1 MRPARPFR
9 AASAPASGRFG
20 TSGSRGPLSL
30 THPRPPHSPP
40 QIHAESAGT
49 CLAPSKTVVYPVPG
63 GKDVAAIGAT
73 GDLVFFCDLATG
85 LLSEHNEIYTD
96 LRSADGVWTGYN
108 AYAEQ
113 GEITGLPFW
122 NVKNR
127 DTGEEVWVWGEN
139 VSAAKQEVA
148 SGVPFTRRVMYGQ
161 NSTLPTPSWPQ
172 INWVTRTE
180 TALLYP
186 KPVDK
191 GGCTDDVRI
200 PMTATYTFITCDAA
214 AGAPPSAPV
223 DPNAPVDFSQDQWWL
238 NLPAAG
244 MPAPAPVAAVA
255 VAAAAPA
262 PAFAPVFDALP
273 PAPTPA
279 PIVAPVLAAP
289 APASGGARAG
299 GALVAMSLLAVALL

>member
-1 MRPARPFR
+1 
-9 AASAPASGRFG
+9 
-20 TSGSRGPLSL
+20 
-30 THPRPPHSPP
+30 
-40 QIHAESAGT
+40 
-49 CLAPSKTVVYPVPG
+49 VPG

-96 LRSADGVWTGYN
+96 LRSVDGVWTGYN

-122 NVKNR
+122 NVRNR

-139 VSAAKQEVA
+139 VSTAKQEVP
-148 SGVPFTRRVMYGQ
+148 SGVPFTRRVTYGQ

-244 MPAPAPVAAVA
+244 TPAPAPVAAVA
-255 VAAAAPA
+255 AAAPA
-262 PAFAPVFDALP
+262 FTPIFDALP
-273 PAPTPA
+273 PAPAPA
-279 PIVAPVLAAP
+279 PAPVIAPVLAAP
-289 APASGGARAG
+289 APAPASSGARAG
-299 GALVAMSLLAVALL
+299 GAIAAAAAALVAAALL